1 MPIDKEKTIRSYD
14 IVAPF
19 YDFFRKRTQRWD
31 REIMPFVL
39 ETLQPRSGESILDA
53 GTGPGIYA
61 IKIAKLC
68 PESKVTGVD
77 LSTKFLEIARKNAK
91 ESGVANIEFKLGD
104 LEKLPFR
111 DCSFDKLVC
120 AGVISAVPNRKTA
133 AKELYRVLKP
143 GGLAIITEPDQG
155 KNIYDK
161 AFLALLY
168 ILGLFSP
175 KLRGFEADDFS
186 QYYFDKPSFY
196 ALFHTAGFSEIKIEH
211 RRGSLCATCRKE

>member
-19 YDFFRKRTQRWD
+19 YDFFRKRTHRWD

-39 ETLQPRSGESILDA
+39 ETLKPQSGEWILDA

-61 IKIAKLC
+61 IQIAKLC

-77 LSTKFLEIARKNAK
+77 LSVKFLEIARKNAE
-91 ESGVANIEFKLGD
+91 ESGVANVEFKRGD
-104 LEKLPFR
+104 LEELPFANH
-111 DCSFDKLVC
+111 SFDKLVC

-143 GGLAIITEPDQG
+143 GGLAIITEPNQG

-175 KLRGFEADDFS
+175 KLKGFEAGDFNK
-186 QYYFDKPSFY
+186 YYFDEPSFHS
-196 ALFHTAGFSEIKIEH
+196 LFHTVGFSEIKIEH
-211 RRGSLCATCRKE
+211 RRGSLCAICRKE